1 VVTATPQ
8 TIVYLGTSELAATG
22 GSGTGTTITFTVT
35 GGTGTCAIVDSTLT
49 GNGVGTCE
57 VTATKAGDANYLPQ
71 TGTVTVTVEQ
81 AEQAALVVSATP
93 QTIAYLGTSTL
104 ATTGGSGTGAVSY
117 AVTGGTGS
125 CAIVDSTLTG
135 NGVGTCEVTATKAGD
150 ANYLPQTGTVTVTV
164 EQAEQAALVVTA
176 TPNPVIAGQTS
187 ALATTGGSGTGAVTY
202 AVTTGGANCSVTG
215 STLTALA
222 AGTCTVTA
230 TKAADANYLAQTGSV
245 VVTVNPAT
253 VDLSIVKTGR
263 YTLTGITWELLV
275 SNAGPGAANGASVID
290 ALPNTVENASW
301 TCVTNSGGGTCA
313 TASGTGDVDV
323 DVSLPANSSVV
334 ITITAN
340 VIGTPAAISN
350 TAEVIAPDGI
360 TDTNPANN
368 TSTLNLTVALF
379 ADGFEGNGL
388 QVNAALKSSGGVVE
402 IDGAALEAVVDSY
415 KSVNAARYVLGE
427 QQLQL
432 QVREVNGLLQ
442 VRLLQSDAKQSL
454 SSTRW
459 IEVWPGDAVR
469 IDYASANGE
478 LQTRLAVGAK

>member
-1 VVTATPQ
+1 MSATFLRR
-8 TIVYLGTSELAATG
+8 ILFSLVALFLAAPLVVVAGVSVNERQSLTFPPQG
-22 GSGTGTTITFTVT
+22 FSLSWYGQIFTDPDGAVTNVAISSNGTLTY
-35 GGTGTCAIVDSTLT
+35 TLT
-49 GNGVGTCE
+49 GNGGVVSVSVVAQDDGGT
-57 VTATKAGDANYLPQ
+57 ANGGIDTSAPQ
-71 TGTVTVTVEQ
+71 TF
-81 AEQAALVVSATP
+81 
-93 QTIAYLGTSTL
+93 TIT
-104 ATTGGSGTGAVSY
+104 
-117 AVTGGTGS
+117 
-125 CAIVDSTLTG
+125 
-135 NGVGTCEVTATKAGD
+135 
-150 ANYLPQTGTVTVTV
+150 
-164 EQAEQAALVVTA
+164 
-176 TPNPVIAGQTS
+176 
-187 ALATTGGSGTGAVTY
+187 
-202 AVTTGGANCSVTG
+202 
-215 STLTALA
+215 
-222 AGTCTVTA
+222 
-230 TKAADANYLAQTGSV
+230 AAD
-245 VVTVNPAT
+245 PR

-275 SNAGPGAANGASVID
+275 SNTGPSPANGASVID
-290 ALPNTVENASW
+290 ALPTQVQNASW
-301 TCVTNSGGGTCA
+301 TCATNSGGGTCA

-323 DVSLPANSSVV
+323 DVNLPANSSVV

-350 TAEVIAPDGI
+350 TASVIAPDGI
-360 TDTNPANN
+360 IDTNPANN
-368 TSTLNLTVALF
+368 TFTLNLTVALF

-442 VRLLQSDAKQSL
+442 VRLLQSDAKQGL